1 MNRSASNLRR
11 AFTLIEALG
20 VIAVVG
26 ILIAIS
32 LKAVQYSRDVARR
45 HQCQNNLKNIAT
57 AAYSHNASHQII
69 PSNGWGPEW
78 VGEAQRGFG
87 ITQPGGWL
95 YSLLPYIEQSNV
107 HGMSNGATAPERKAN
122 AAKML
127 GVSIPT
133 YVCVSRRSELLYPF
147 VIITPFRN
155 CDRVDMAAK
164 TDYAINGMVAGIK
177 RDWALLEIRDG
188 LSQTILA
195 GEKRL
200 FGSKPSS
207 GGDEQ
212 TLYMGQDDDITRS
225 ATGGLMQDNAS
236 SQSGSLGF
244 GSSHASVSNFAF
256 FDSSIHAISYK
267 IDAVVFQSLGTP
279 TGGEVVVYP

>member
-1 MNRSASNLRR
+1 MRR
-11 AFTLIEALG
+11 AFTLIEALV
-20 VIAVVG
+20 VISVIG
-26 ILIAIS
+26 ILIALS

-57 AAYSHNASHQII
+57 ATYSHNASHQII

-78 VGEAQRGFG
+78 VGESQRGFG
-87 ITQPGGWL
+87 VTQPGGWL

-107 HGMSNGATAPERKAN
+107 HGMSTGATAIQRKAN

-147 VIITPFRN
+147 VSSIPFRN
-155 CDRVDMAAK
+155 CDRVDLAAK
-164 TDYAINGMVAGIK
+164 TDYAINAMVAGIK
-177 RDWALLEIRDG
+177 RDWSLLEIRDG

-200 FGSKPSS
+200 IGSKPAS

-212 TLYMGQDDDITRS
+212 TLYMGHDDDIARS
-225 ATGGLMQDNAS
+225 ATSELLHDTAS
-236 SQSGSLGF
+236 NPSGDVGF
-244 GSSHASVSNFAF
+244 GSTHSGVSNFAF

-267 IDAVVFQSLGTP
+267 IDKAVFQSLGTP
-279 TGGEVVVYP
+279 TGGEVVDSP

>member
-1 MNRSASNLRR
+1 MRR
-11 AFTLIEALG
+11 AFTLIEALV
-20 VIAVVG
+20 VITVIG
-26 ILIAIS
+26 ILIALS

-57 AAYSHNASHQII
+57 ATYSHSASQQII
-69 PSNGWGPEW
+69 PSNGWGSEW

-87 ITQPGGWL
+87 VSQPGGWL

-107 HGMSNGATAPERKAN
+107 HGMSTGATANERKAN

-147 VIITPFRN
+147 VSSMPFRN

-164 TDYAINGMVAGIK
+164 TDYAINGMVAGVK
-177 RDWALLEIRDG
+177 RDWSLLEIRDG

-200 FGSKPSS
+200 IGSKPSS

-212 TLYMGQDDDITRS
+212 TLYMGHDDDITRS
-225 ATGGLMQDNAS
+225 ATGGLLQDNAS
-236 SQSGSLGF
+236 SQSGGLGF
-244 GSSHASVSNFAF
+244 GSAHSSVSNFAF

-267 IDAVVFQSLGTP
+267 VDEVVFKSLGTP
-279 TGGEVVVYP
+279 TGGEVVERP